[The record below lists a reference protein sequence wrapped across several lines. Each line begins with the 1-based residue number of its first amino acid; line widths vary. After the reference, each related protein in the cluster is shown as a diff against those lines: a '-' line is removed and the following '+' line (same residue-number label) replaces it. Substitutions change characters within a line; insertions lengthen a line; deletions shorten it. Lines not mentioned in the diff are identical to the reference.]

1 MATEGDSFNDEQYS
15 THYDIE
21 VEDVPSSL
29 MEEITV
35 REIILGE
42 SLLTPGLQ
50 TSVKVHSFL
59 HTEAYKNL
67 DLFKNKKINIR
78 INRPILAVPSGANRT
93 FNENMTVRQ
102 NIYRIDSR
110 KLINNQTEEF
120 IIRACDPTQLNDLE
134 TLVSKTWK
142 CTTPSDIVSY
152 VLRTCAGVKRL
163 DIEPSNYARDYGAD
177 NIHPFQVVNQQASY
191 AVHGT
196 DDPSFVHYMTFDNG
210 GTHHFRSLK
219 DLSSKKPMI
228 VYGYDETS
236 NSYKNVDGIMTYSFP
251 CDFDLMSDIL
261 NGLDRDGNNINSIML
276 FNPWMKSYSLLGSQI
291 TGCGIGAGVIKHA
304 ISNMNSSKN
313 QDMCPDYGS
322 VFLLKRQA
330 RMSLLERE
338 KTALRLTVP
347 FNTDLHAGRVIQV
360 NLYNKETR
368 GVLYGSGDYLIVSM
382 FHQIL
387 DGGLGTTTMECVSR
401 TAGQKGIV

>member
-1 MATEGDSFNDEQYS
+1 MATEGDSYNSEEYS

-21 VEDVPSSL
+21 VDGVPSEL

-50 TSVKVHSFL
+50 TSVRVHSFL
-59 HTEAYKNL
+59 HTSAYKNI
-67 DLFKNKKINIR
+67 DLFKNKTIR
-78 INRPILAVPSGANRT
+78 IKISRPILKVKSGVNPAY
-93 FNENMTVRQ
+93 NESMTVAQ
-102 NIYRIDSR
+102 TIYRVDSR

-134 TLVSKTWK
+134 TLVSKSWR
-142 CTTPSDIVSY
+142 CATPSDVASY
-152 VLRTCAGVKRL
+152 VLRTCAGVEKL
-163 DIEPSNYARDYGAD
+163 NIEPSNFGSGYGAD
-177 NIHPFQVVNQQASY
+177 NIHPFQVVNQQASR
-191 AVHGT
+191 AVYGA
-196 DDPSFVHYMTFDNG
+196 DDPSFVHFMTYENG
-210 GTHHFRSLK
+210 GTHYFRSVTS
-219 DLSSKKPMI
+219 LSEQGPMI

-261 NGLDRDGNNINSIML
+261 NGIDRDGNNINSIML
-276 FNPWMKSYSLLGSQI
+276 FNPWNKSYSLLGSQI
-291 TGCGIGAGVIKHA
+291 TGCGVGAGVIKHA
-304 ISNMNSSKN
+304 ISNMNSAKN
-313 QDMCPDYGS
+313 QDMCPDYS
-322 VFLLKRQA
+322 NVFLLKRQA
-330 RMSLLERE
+330 RMSILERE

-347 FNTDLHAGRVIQV
+347 FNTDLHAGKVIQV
-360 NLYNKETR
+360 NLYNKDTK

-387 DGGLGTTTMECVSR
+387 DGGLGTTTMECVTR